1 MKSNYIATLYFIVG
15 FLTSFSLMV
24 QGEQL
29 YVNLAGLTLFL
40 YLLFSLTEAL
50 EDLVYTIKNSALKL
64 LTIICSFFLPI
75 SGILGLLFALI
86 LADTATGIW
95 KAKHLKHEITSRKLS
110 AIISKLLLYELCVIL
125 FFLIDYFIL
134 NDIILVFF
142 SVPLMLTKVLA
153 LVLASIEIMSV
164 SENWRIVKGVNL
176 FQSAKL
182 LFTRA
187 IDIKNDINK
196 LK

>member
-1 MKSNYIATLYFIVG
+1 MKL
-15 FLTSFSLMV
+15 
-24 QGEQL
+24 Q
-29 YVNLAGLTLFL
+29 L
-40 YLLFSLTEAL
+40 YLLLYS
-50 EDLVYTIKNSALKL
+50 IKNSALKL
-64 LTIICSFFLPI
+64 LSICFSFFLPI

-86 LADTATGIW
+86 LSDTATGIW
-95 KAKHLKHEITSRKLS
+95 KANHLKQKITSRKLS

-125 FFLIDYFIL
+125 FYLIDYFIL
-134 NDIILVFF
+134 NDIVLIVF

-153 LVLASIEIMSV
+153 LVLASIEIMSI
-164 SENWRIVKGVNL
+164 SENWKIVKGVNL
-176 FQSAKL
+176 WQSAKL

>member
-1 MKSNYIATLYFIVG
+1 MKL
-15 FLTSFSLMV
+15 
-24 QGEQL
+24 Q
-29 YVNLAGLTLFL
+29 L
-40 YLLFSLTEAL
+40 YLLL
-50 EDLVYTIKNSALKL
+50 YTIKNSALKL
-64 LTIICSFFLPI
+64 ITIICSFFLPI

-95 KAKHLKHEITSRKLS
+95 KAKHQKQEITSRKLS

>member
-1 MKSNYIATLYFIVG
+1 MKL
-15 FLTSFSLMV
+15 
-24 QGEQL
+24 Q
-29 YVNLAGLTLFL
+29 L
-40 YLLFSLTEAL
+40 YLLL
-50 EDLVYTIKNSALKL
+50 YTIKNSALKL

-95 KAKHLKHEITSRKLS
+95 KAKHQKHKITSRKLS

>member
-1 MKSNYIATLYFIVG
+1 MKL
-15 FLTSFSLMV
+15 
-24 QGEQL
+24 Q
-29 YVNLAGLTLFL
+29 L
-40 YLLFSLTEAL
+40 YLLLYS
-50 EDLVYTIKNSALKL
+50 IKNSALKL
-64 LTIICSFFLPI
+64 ITIICSFFLPI

-95 KAKHLKHEITSRKLS
+95 KAKHLKQEITSRKLS

>member
-1 MKSNYIATLYFIVG
+1 
-15 FLTSFSLMV
+15 
-24 QGEQL
+24 
-29 YVNLAGLTLFL
+29 
-40 YLLFSLTEAL
+40 
-50 EDLVYTIKNSALKL
+50 LKL
-64 LTIICSFFLPI
+64 LSICFSFFLPI

-95 KAKHLKHEITSRKLS
+95 KANHLKQEITSRKLS

-153 LVLASIEIMSV
+153 LVLASIEVMSI
-164 SENWRIVKGVNL
+164 SENWRIVRGINL

>member
-1 MKSNYIATLYFIVG
+1 MKTQF
-15 FLTSFSLMV
+15 
-24 QGEQL
+24 
-29 YVNLAGLTLFL
+29 
-40 YLLFSLTEAL
+40 YLLI
-50 EDLVYTIKNSALKL
+50 YTVKNSLLKL
-64 LTIICSFFLPI
+64 ITICFSFFIPI

-86 LADTATGIW
+86 LSDTATGIW
-95 KAKHLKHEITSRKLS
+95 KAKHLKQEITSRKLS

-125 FFLIDYFIL
+125 FYLIDYFIL

>member
-1 MKSNYIATLYFIVG
+1 MKL
-15 FLTSFSLMV
+15 
-24 QGEQL
+24 Q
-29 YVNLAGLTLFL
+29 L
-40 YLLFSLTEAL
+40 YLLL
-50 EDLVYTIKNSALKL
+50 YTIKNSALKL
-64 LTIICSFFLPI
+64 ITIIFSFFLPI

-86 LADTATGIW
+86 LSDTATGIW
-95 KAKHLKHEITSRKLS
+95 KAKHLKQKITSRKLS
-110 AIISKLLLYELCVIL
+110 AIISKILLYELCVIL

-134 NDIILVFF
+134 NDIVLTVF

-153 LVLASIEIMSV
+153 LILASIEIQSIA
-164 SENWRIVKGVNL
+164 ENWRIVKGVNL
-176 FQSAKL
+176 WQSAKL

>member
-1 MKSNYIATLYFIVG
+1 MKL
-15 FLTSFSLMV
+15 
-24 QGEQL
+24 Q
-29 YVNLAGLTLFL
+29 L
-40 YLLFSLTEAL
+40 YLLL
-50 EDLVYTIKNSALKL
+50 YTIKNSALKL
-64 LTIICSFFLPI
+64 ITIIFSFFLPI

-86 LADTATGIW
+86 LSDTATGIW
-95 KAKHLKHEITSRKLS
+95 KAKHLKQEITSRKLS
-110 AIISKLLLYELCVIL
+110 AIISKILLYELCVIL

-134 NDIILVFF
+134 NDIVLTVF

-153 LVLASIEIMSV
+153 LILASIEIQSIA
-164 SENWRIVKGVNL
+164 ENWRIVKGVNL
-176 FQSAKL
+176 WQSAKL

>member
-1 MKSNYIATLYFIVG
+1 MKLQF
-15 FLTSFSLMV
+15 
-24 QGEQL
+24 
-29 YVNLAGLTLFL
+29 
-40 YLLFSLTEAL
+40 YLLLYS
-50 EDLVYTIKNSALKL
+50 IKNSALKL
-64 LTIICSFFLPI
+64 LSICFSFFLPI
-75 SGILGLLFALI
+75 SGILGLLFTLI

-95 KAKHLKHEITSRKLS
+95 KANYLKQEITSRKLS

-125 FFLIDYFIL
+125 FYLIDYFIL

-164 SENWRIVKGVNL
+164 SENWRVVKGVNL

-182 LFTRA
+182 LLTRA

>member
-1 MKSNYIATLYFIVG
+1 MKL
-15 FLTSFSLMV
+15 
-24 QGEQL
+24 Q
-29 YVNLAGLTLFL
+29 L
-40 YLLFSLTEAL
+40 YLLL
-50 EDLVYTIKNSALKL
+50 YTIKNSALKL

-95 KAKHLKHEITSRKLS
+95 KAKHLKQEITSRKLS

-142 SVPLMLTKVLA
+142 SVPLMLDKSFSVGTCFNRNNVRVGELA
-153 LVLASIEIMSV
+153 HCQR
-164 SENWRIVKGVNL
+164 SEFVPICQIIVHPC
-176 FQSAKL
+176 
-182 LFTRA
+182 
-187 IDIKNDINK
+187 D
-196 LK
+196 

>member
-1 MKSNYIATLYFIVG
+1 MKLQF
-15 FLTSFSLMV
+15 
-24 QGEQL
+24 
-29 YVNLAGLTLFL
+29 
-40 YLLFSLTEAL
+40 YLLLYS
-50 EDLVYTIKNSALKL
+50 IKNSALKL
-64 LTIICSFFLPI
+64 LSICFSFFLPI

-95 KAKHLKHEITSRKLS
+95 KANHLKQEITSRKLS

>member
-1 MKSNYIATLYFIVG
+1 MKL
-15 FLTSFSLMV
+15 
-24 QGEQL
+24 Q
-29 YVNLAGLTLFL
+29 LFL
-40 YLLFSLTEAL
+40 LLYS
-50 EDLVYTIKNSALKL
+50 IKNSALKL
-64 LTIICSFFLPI
+64 ITIICSFFLPI

-95 KAKHLKHEITSRKLS
+95 KAKHLKEKITSRKLS
-110 AIISKLLLYELCVIL
+110 TIISKLLLYELCVIL

-134 NDIILVFF
+134 NDIILTVF

-153 LVLASIEIMSV
+153 LVLASIEIMSI

-176 FQSAKL
+176 WQSAKL

>member
-1 MKSNYIATLYFIVG
+1 MKL
-15 FLTSFSLMV
+15 
-24 QGEQL
+24 Q
-29 YVNLAGLTLFL
+29 LFL
-40 YLLFSLTEAL
+40 LLYS
-50 EDLVYTIKNSALKL
+50 IKNSALKL
-64 LTIICSFFLPI
+64 LTICFSFFLPI

-86 LADTATGIW
+86 LSDTATGIW
-95 KAKHLKHEITSRKLS
+95 KAKHLKQEITSRKLS
-110 AIISKLLLYELCVIL
+110 AIISKILLYELCVIL

-134 NDIILVFF
+134 NDIVLTVF

-153 LVLASIEIMSV
+153 LILASIEIQSIA
-164 SENWRIVKGVNL
+164 ENWRIVKGINL
-176 FQSAKL
+176 WQSAKL

>member
-1 MKSNYIATLYFIVG
+1 MKTQF
-15 FLTSFSLMV
+15 
-24 QGEQL
+24 
-29 YVNLAGLTLFL
+29 
-40 YLLFSLTEAL
+40 YLLI
-50 EDLVYTIKNSALKL
+50 YTVKNSLLKL
-64 LTIICSFFLPI
+64 ITICFSFFIPI

-95 KAKHLKHEITSRKLS
+95 KAKHQKHEITSRKFS
-110 AIISKLLLYELCVIL
+110 AIVSKLLLYELTVIL
-125 FFLIDYFIL
+125 FYLIDYFIL
-134 NDIILVFF
+134 NQIILTFF

-153 LVLASIEIMSV
+153 LVLASIEIMSI

-176 FQSAKL
+176 WQSAKL

>member
-1 MKSNYIATLYFIVG
+1 MFT
-15 FLTSFSLMV
+15 
-24 QGEQL
+24 
-29 YVNLAGLTLFL
+29 
-40 YLLFSLTEAL
+40 
-50 EDLVYTIKNSALKL
+50 
-64 LTIICSFFLPI
+64 
-75 SGILGLLFALI
+75 LI

-95 KAKHLKHEITSRKLS
+95 KAKHLKQEITSRKLS
-110 AIISKLLLYELCVIL
+110 AIISKILLYELCVIL

-134 NDIILVFF
+134 NDIVLTVF

-153 LVLASIEIMSV
+153 LILASIEIQSI

-176 FQSAKL
+176 WQSAKL

>member
-1 MKSNYIATLYFIVG
+1 MKL
-15 FLTSFSLMV
+15 
-24 QGEQL
+24 Q
-29 YVNLAGLTLFL
+29 L
-40 YLLFSLTEAL
+40 YLLLYS
-50 EDLVYTIKNSALKL
+50 IKNSALKL
-64 LTIICSFFLPI
+64 LSICFSFFLPI

-95 KAKHLKHEITSRKLS
+95 KAKHLKQEITSRKLS

-164 SENWRIVKGVNL
+164 SENWRIVKGINL

>member
-1 MKSNYIATLYFIVG
+1 MKL
-15 FLTSFSLMV
+15 
-24 QGEQL
+24 Q
-29 YVNLAGLTLFL
+29 L
-40 YLLFSLTEAL
+40 YLLLYS
-50 EDLVYTIKNSALKL
+50 IKNSALKL
-64 LTIICSFFLPI
+64 LSICFSFFLPI
-75 SGILGLLFALI
+75 SGILGLLFTLI

-95 KAKHLKHEITSRKLS
+95 KAKHLKQEITSRKLS

-164 SENWRIVKGVNL
+164 SENWRVVKGVNL
-176 FQSAKL
+176 LQSAKL
-182 LFTRA
+182 LLTRA

>member
-1 MKSNYIATLYFIVG
+1 MRIQF
-15 FLTSFSLMV
+15 
-24 QGEQL
+24 
-29 YVNLAGLTLFL
+29 
-40 YLLFSLTEAL
+40 YLLLYS
-50 EDLVYTIKNSALKL
+50 IKNSALKL
-64 LTIICSFFLPI
+64 LSICFSFFLPI

-86 LADTATGIW
+86 LSDTATGIW
-95 KAKHLKHEITSRKLS
+95 KAKHQKQEITSRKLS

-125 FFLIDYFIL
+125 FYLIDYFIL
-134 NDIILVFF
+134 NDIVLTVF

-153 LVLASIEIMSV
+153 LILASIEIQSIA
-164 SENWRIVKGVNL
+164 ENWRIVKGVNL
-176 FQSAKL
+176 WQSAKL